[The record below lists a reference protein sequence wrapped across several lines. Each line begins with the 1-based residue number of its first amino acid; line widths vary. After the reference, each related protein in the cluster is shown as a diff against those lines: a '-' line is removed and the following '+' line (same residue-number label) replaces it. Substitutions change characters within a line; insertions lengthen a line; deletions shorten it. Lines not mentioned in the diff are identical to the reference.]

1 MYQKELETYLQH
13 KIPRAVLL
21 YGEWEFYIEYYAN
34 KIAKLTPQVQIY
46 RVYFKDYCFEEVLE
60 YISQDSLFGGG
71 NLVWLKL
78 DKKLAAKEVRILL
91 DRLSKHLQNALIIEF
106 YRAKS
111 LSEYAQD
118 FKQFAAQF
126 KHPKLEVIEV
136 RFFMPDLSTRLA
148 LLQEKTR
155 ALNLSVSME
164 ALTLLLEVQN
174 NDVRLIYQDL
184 EKLALLDKPIGL
196 SDIHTHVYGVGGI
209 QLEELLAVLFK
220 RSSKVLETFMRL
232 LAEGFEEIEL
242 IRGLQ
247 RYFYQLF
254 GFYAYMQKGSSNAK
268 EILGY
273 NPPQAITQTL
283 KERCQQVMNYQQ
295 VFVYLNAWYVASM
308 QGGNESWHFLIKI
321 QDNIC

>member
-1 MYQKELETYLQH
+1 MYQKELEAYLQH
-13 KIPRAVLL
+13 KIPRAILL

-46 RVYFKDYCFEEVLE
+46 RIYFKDYCFEEVLE
-60 YISQDSLFGGG
+60 YISQDSLFNQG

-78 DKKLAAKEVRILL
+78 DKKLAAKEVRMLL
-91 DRLSKHLQNALIIEF
+91 DRLSIHPQNALIIEF
-106 YRAKS
+106 YKAKS
-111 LSEYAQD
+111 QSEYAQD

-126 KHPKLEVIEV
+126 KHPKLEALEV
-136 RFFMPDLSTRLA
+136 RFFMPDLHVRLA
-148 LLQEKTR
+148 LLQEKAR
-155 ALNLSVSME
+155 ALNLVVDIE

-174 NDVRLIYQDL
+174 NDVGIIYQDL

-254 GFYAYMQKGSSNAK
+254 GFYAYLKKETSNAK

-283 KERCQQVMNYQQ
+283 KERCKQVIDYQQ
-295 VFVYLNAWYVASM
+295 VFMYLNAWYVASM